1 MMRAEAPPAA
11 RARRWE
17 MRGISQIEVLV
28 AMLIIGLATP
38 YLIGGIIGSLTRAR
52 TSQDQSAATAWVQG
66 EVDYLRRQCYD
77 RLNPSTRKV
86 TPVSVQ
92 SGEPQFPLGF
102 AAAYVQL
109 EPAGPANLKATVS
122 LYKSDWTGLVPMAAP
137 ALSTSTYIGDIR
149 VATLCP

>member
-1 MMRAEAPPAA
+1 MTRADTPAT
-11 RARRWE
+11 RARLGGT
-17 MRGISQIEVLV
+17 RGVSQIEVLV

-52 TSQDQSAATAWVQG
+52 TSQDQGAATAWVQG

-86 TPVSVQ
+86 TPASVQ
-92 SGEPQFPLGF
+92 SGEPQFPQGF

-122 LYKSDWTGLVPMAAP
+122 VYKSDWTGPAP
-137 ALSTSTYIGDIR
+137 ATQPVLSTSTYIGDIR

>member
-1 MMRAEAPPAA
+1 MMRADTPAA
-11 RARRWE
+11 RAHRWGI
-17 MRGISQIEVLV
+17 RGISQIEVLV

-38 YLIGGIIGSLTRAR
+38 YLFGGIIGSLTRAR

-109 EPAGPANLKATVS
+109 ETAGPANLKATVS
-122 LYKSDWTGLVPMAAP
+122 LYKSDWTGLAPAAAP